1 MGYIYKVTNLVNQK
15 IYIGLTYRDI
25 QTRWNEHKSRANN
38 GSSLYF
44 HNAIRKYGINN
55 FSIEQIDQDD
65 GDTLKEREKY
75 WINYYN
81 SNIHEF
87 GYNLTNGGDGN
98 CLLDYEQIYKLWDNK
113 YSLAQIAN
121 ELDIDRSTV
130 RRILQHY
137 KNFDEKESIS
147 RGILYQSIKVNKYD
161 LEGNFITTFSSL
173 IEAGNGDKT
182 NAHSIGQC
190 CKGKLQTAL
199 GYQWRYYDNNI
210 NNIPPAKNF
219 KLYKRKVLQ
228 YSKENEYLK
237 SFNSLREAAGT
248 LTDDA
253 NKIKV
258 IANQI
263 GQVCK
268 GNRKTAYGYKWEYDD

>member
-1 MGYIYKVTNLVNQK
+1 MGYIYKVTNLINQK

-25 QTRWNEHKSRANN
+25 QTRWNEHKSRANS
-38 GSSLYF
+38 GSPLYF
-44 HNAIRKYGINN
+44 HNAIRKYDINN
-55 FSIEQIDQDD
+55 FSIEQIDQDS

-81 SNIHEF
+81 SNICEF

-98 CLLDYEQIYKLWDNK
+98 CSLDYEQIYKLWDNK

-137 KNFDEKESIS
+137 KNFNEKESIN

-161 LEGNFITTFSSL
+161 LEGNFITTFNSL

-210 NNIPPAKNF
+210 DNILPAKNF

-237 SFNSLREAAGT
+237 SFNSLREAAST
-248 LTDDA
+248 LTDNT

-268 GNRKTAYGYKWEYDD
+268 GNRKTAYGYKWKYDN